1 MLISMATGYW
11 RSFFRDEPPR
21 LSVRAMLSTVRRD
34 WVELDSG
41 VSEKGKVKNQVNAD
55 SNPITDHQK
64 VQCVVTLCTWSFST
78 CEAGS
83 R

>member
-1 MLISMATGYW
+1 
-11 RSFFRDEPPR
+11 
-21 LSVRAMLSTVRRD
+21 VRRD